1 MAHEFETGFFVK
13 EPAWHK
19 LGTVVQTAPNTQEAI
34 KLAGLD
40 WEVTERDLY
49 FSSHE
54 DKNKDLIIRNFTEA
68 KTHKALVRA
77 TDSKLLGIVGKDY
90 QALQNSKAFE
100 FFDQFLNAGSCQ
112 LEAAGSLKEGKRVW
126 VLAKL
131 RGAQADVVKGDT
143 VQGYLLLSNAHD
155 GTQSVR
161 VQFTTIRVVCWNTLS
176 RAEKAGDNKLENCLR
191 IRHSAKM
198 HLALD
203 AVTRAVDIANKN
215 FTISVEAFQALA
227 QKKIEIDGLKDYV
240 REVFETPELPRSYQY
255 IEDQFLNGYGLNID
269 GVKSTA
275 WAAYNAVTGFI
286 DHERGND
293 DSGRLNS
300 TWFGAGQLL
309 RNKAFNCAMALN

>member
-40 WEVTERDLY
+40 WQVQERDLY
-49 FSSHE
+49 FSNIDE
-54 DKNKDLIIRNFTEA
+54 TNKDIVVRNFVQA
-68 KTHKALVRA
+68 NTHKALIRA
-77 TDSKLLGIVGKDY
+77 TDNRLLGVVGKDY
-90 QALQNSKAFE
+90 QALQNVSAFN
-100 FFDQFLNAGSCQ
+100 FFDKFLDTGSCQ

-131 RGAQADVVKGDT
+131 RGAQADIVKGDT

-176 RAEKAGDNKLENCLR
+176 KAEKAGDSKLENCLR
-191 IRHSAKM
+191 IRHSSKM
-198 HLALD
+198 QLALD
-203 AVTRAVDIANKN
+203 AVSQAVDIAKN
-215 FTISVEAFQALA
+215 NFAISVEAFQSLA
-227 QKKIEIDGLKDYV
+227 NKKIEIEGLKDYV
-240 REVFETPELPRSYQY
+240 REVFETPELPRSYEY
-255 IEDQFLNGYGLNID
+255 IEDQFLNGYGLNIN
-269 GVKSTA
+269 GVKGTA

-286 DHERGND
+286 DHKRGND

-309 RNKAFNCAMALN
+309 RNRAFNCAVALN